1 MIPRRNLSQ
10 LMLRSDV
17 VQAVRDGQFHVWA
30 VCSIE
35 EGLQVLTSTPPGSR
49 AADGSYPRDSVFGRV
64 DVELQRLADGVARY
78 GPADAGPLG

>member
-1 MIPRRNLSQ
+1 MGLTGDQGVMIPRRNLSQ

-35 EGLQVLTSTPPGSR
+35 EGLEVLTSTPPGSR
-49 AADGSYPRDSVFGRV
+49 VTDPRTWNPCAEPLAYPVSG
-64 DVELQRLADGVARY
+64 A
-78 GPADAGPLG
+78 